1 LIRIGSAEDA
11 RMRPSEDCLHFEE
24 WPYEYRMI
32 SLGLTNAP
40 AYFMA
45 PMDKL
50 FMESLN
56 KFIVVFIDG
65 ILVYSKSKEE
75 YKELLRMVL

>member
-1 LIRIGSAEDA
+1 
-11 RMRPSEDCLHFEE
+11 
-24 WPYEYRMI
+24 MI

-40 AYFMA
+40 SYFMA
-45 PMDKL
+45 LMNKL

-75 YKELLRMVL
+75 YKELLRPVL